1 MSSEFPTPTGP
12 LAGLKVI
19 ELGQIMAG
27 PTCGLVLAGM
37 GATIYKIEKIPEGD
51 DGRSFRPPEIAGES
65 AGFMT
70 LNANKR
76 SLALDLKHPEGK
88 AVLRRM
94 LAECDVVIENFRRGT
109 LERLGFSY
117 AAMQALNPGL
127 ILCSISGFG
136 RTGPYAD
143 KGGFDLIAQGM
154 SGIMSVNGEG
164 PGRPPIKCGVPV
176 ADLGSGILAAT
187 GILAALYRRK
197 TDGRGQIVDTSLF
210 ETGIFFTTW
219 PSSIYAATGED
230 AVPQGSAHF
239 MSAPYQA
246 FEAADGWFNLGGSN
260 QRTWLGIL
268 RAFGL
273 EALGADPRFLE
284 NKQRMENLPALVA
297 ELAPVF
303 RRLPVA
309 DIVARLE
316 AEGVPAGP
324 INRISQVHTDPQT
337 IARQMVVEVPHTTG
351 GLVKTIGVPVKFS
364 ATPGGIVH
372 GAPLLGEHTAEI
384 LGEFGYTPDEI
395 AALHATGA
403 IAFHDDPALAAAA
416 ADAKH

>member
-1 MSSEFPTPTGP
+1 MVSSPAAPPSAGP

-37 GATIYKIEKIPEGD
+37 GATIYKVEKTPEGD

-94 LAECDVVIENFRRGT
+94 VAGCDVIIENFRRGT
-109 LERLGFSY
+109 LERLGFGY
-117 AAMQALNPGL
+117 EELRALNPGI

-176 ADLGSGILAAT
+176 ADLGSGIFAAT
-187 GILAALYRRK
+187 GILAALHHRHR
-197 TDGRGQIVDTSLF
+197 TGEGQVVDTSLF
-210 ETGIFFTTW
+210 ETGIFFTVW
-219 PSSIYAATGED
+219 PTSIHAATGED
-230 AVPQGSAHF
+230 PVPQGSAHF

-268 RAFGL
+268 RAFAL
-273 EALGADPRFLE
+273 EHLNDDPRFAANRE
-284 NKQRMENLPALVA
+284 RMLNLDALVA

-303 RRLPVA
+303 RRHRVA
-309 DIVARLE
+309 ELVARLE
-316 AEGVPAGP
+316 REGVPAGP
-324 INRISQVHTDPQT
+324 INRISQVHADPQT
-337 IARQMVVEVPHTTG
+337 RARQMIVEVPHGAAGTVTTLG
-351 GLVKTIGVPVKFS
+351 APVKFS
-364 ATPGGIVH
+364 ASPGGIH
-372 GAPLLGEHTAEI
+372 RGAPLLGEHSAEI
-384 LGEFGYTPDEI
+384 LAEFGWSEDEI
-395 AALHATGA
+395 AALHRSGA
-403 IAFHDDPALAAAA
+403 IALHGEPAPAATFS
-416 ADAKH
+416 

>member
-1 MSSEFPTPTGP
+1 MRAASSTLQGP
-12 LAGLKVI
+12 LSGLKVI

-37 GATIYKIEKIPEGD
+37 GATVYKVEKIPEGD
-51 DGRSFRPPEIAGES
+51 DGRSFRPPEIGHES
-65 AGFMT
+65 AGFMM

-76 SLALDLKHPEGK
+76 SLALDLKHPLGK
-88 AVLRRM
+88 QVLRRM
-94 LAECDVVIENFRRGT
+94 IAECDVVIENFRRGT
-109 LERLGFSY
+109 LDRLGFGFE
-117 AAMQALNPGL
+117 AMQELNRGI

-143 KGGFDLIAQGM
+143 KGGFDLIAQGE

-176 ADLGSGILAAT
+176 TDLGSGIFAAT
-187 GILAALYRRK
+187 GILAALYHRQK
-197 TDGRGQIVDTSLF
+197 TGQGQVVDTSLF

-219 PSSIYAATGED
+219 PSAIYAATSED

-260 QRTWLGIL
+260 QRTWLGIV

-273 EALGADPRFLE
+273 ERLAEDPRFHE

-303 RRLPVA
+303 RRLPVKE
-309 DIVARLE
+309 ILARLE

-324 INRISQVHTDPQT
+324 INKISQVHADPQT
-337 IARQMVVEVPHTTG
+337 LAREMIVEVPHTG
-351 GLVKTIGVPVKFS
+351 AGRVKAIGAPVKFS
-364 ATPGGIVH
+364 STPGGIVR
-372 GAPLLGEHTAEI
+372 GAPLLGEHTGEI
-384 LGEFGYTPDEI
+384 LSEFGLSPDEI
-395 AALHATGA
+395 EALHAAGA
-403 IAFHDDPALAAAA
+403 IAYRDDPALKEAAFST
-416 ADAKH
+416 HP